1 MGRFVHVL
9 PLSQML
15 KSLLGQS
22 AESRAEAFL
31 KTHGLKRVTRNWRC
45 RFGEIDLV
53 MQDGATLVFVEV
65 RLRSRS
71 DFGGAAASVTPAKQ
85 KKLLAAA
92 RQYLAALKTLP
103 LRRAGAQRRR
113 HSGVDPKRV

>member
-1 MGRFVHVL
+1 
-9 PLSQML
+9 ML
-15 KSLLGQS
+15 KTLLGRS
-22 AESRAEAFL
+22 AESDAEAFL
-31 KTHGLKRVTRNWRC
+31 KTQGLKLLTRNWRC

-53 MQDGATLVFVEV
+53 MQDGAPTVFAVG

-92 RQYLAALKTLP
+92 RQYLSTLKTLP
-103 LRRAGAQRRR
+103 SCRFDVVALTGSAPPEWIRNAFEDVG
-113 HSGVDPKRV
+113 

>member
-1 MGRFVHVL
+1 
-9 PLSQML
+9 ML
-15 KSLLGQS
+15 KSVVGQA
-22 AESRAEAFL
+22 AEAHAEAFL
-31 KTHGLKRVTRNWRC
+31 KTQGLTLVARNWRC

-53 MQDGATLVFVEV
+53 MQDGAALVFVEV

-92 RQYLAALKTLP
+92 RQYLSALKTLP
-103 LRRAGAQRRR
+103 PCRFDVVALGSDAAPQWIRNAFGDV
-113 HSGVDPKRV
+113 G

>member
-1 MGRFVHVL
+1 
-9 PLSQML
+9 ML

-31 KTHGLKRVTRNWRC
+31 KTHGLKLVARNWRS
-45 RFGEIDLV
+45 RFGEIDLI
-53 MQDGATLVFVEV
+53 MQDNSTLVFIEV

-85 KKLLAAA
+85 KKLLTTA
-92 RQYLAALKTLP
+92 RQYLTTLKTLP
-103 LRRAGAQRRR
+103 PCRFDVIAL
-113 HSGVDPKRV
+113 SGNSAPEWIRNAFDDMG

>member
-1 MGRFVHVL
+1 M
-9 PLSQML
+9 QML
-15 KSLLGQS
+15 KSLIGES

-31 KTHGLKRVTRNWRC
+31 QTQGLTLVTRNWRC
-45 RFGEIDLV
+45 RFGEIDLI
-53 MQDGATLVFVEV
+53 MQDGPTRVFVEV

-92 RQYLAALKTLP
+92 RLYLTTLKTLP
-103 LRRAGAQRRR
+103 PCRFDVVAL
-113 HSGVDPKRV
+113 SGTAPPDWIKNAFDDVG

>member
-1 MGRFVHVL
+1 
-9 PLSQML
+9 ML

-22 AESRAEAFL
+22 AEARAEAFL
-31 KTHGLKRVTRNWRC
+31 KTQGLKLVARNWRC

-53 MQDGATLVFVEV
+53 MQDGTTLVFIEV

-103 LRRAGAQRRR
+103 PCRFDVIALDRDTAPEWIRNAFDDVG
-113 HSGVDPKRV
+113 

>member
-1 MGRFVHVL
+1 MR
-9 PLSQML
+9 
-15 KSLLGQS
+15 SLLGQS

-31 KTHGLKRVTRNWRC
+31 KTRGLKLVARNWRC

-53 MQDGATLVFVEV
+53 MQDGATLVFIEV

-85 KKLLAAA
+85 KKLLTAA
-92 RQYLAALKTLP
+92 RQYLTTLKTLP
-103 LRRAGAQRRR
+103 PCRFDVVAL
-113 HSGVDPKRV
+113 SGDAPPEWIRNAFDDVG

>member
-1 MGRFVHVL
+1 
-9 PLSQML
+9 ML
-15 KSLLGQS
+15 KTLLGHA

-31 KTHGLKRVTRNWRC
+31 KTRGLTLVARNWRC

-53 MQDGATLVFVEV
+53 MQDGPVLVFVEV

-85 KKLLAAA
+85 QKLLAAA
-92 RQYLAALKTLP
+92 RQYLGSLKALPPCRFDVVAL
-103 LRRAGAQRRR
+103 
-113 HSGVDPKRV
+113 SGTAPPEWIRNAFDDMG

>member
-1 MGRFVHVL
+1 L
-9 PLSQML
+9 T
-15 KSLLGQS
+15 SLLGQS
-22 AESRAEAFL
+22 AESHAEAFL
-31 KTHGLKRVTRNWRC
+31 KTQGLKLLTRNWRC

-53 MQDGATLVFVEV
+53 MQDGTTTVFVEV

-92 RQYLAALKTLP
+92 RQYLSTLKTLP
-103 LRRAGAQRRR
+103 PCRFDVVALTGSAPPEWIRNAFEDVG
-113 HSGVDPKRV
+113 